1 MSQLSIPEN
10 QESEIGRLSGG
21 IKPFE
26 AKGIELITKLLYIL
40 AGSILISI
48 SILAIVLWH
57 GNHVIFE
64 LIENSK
70 NLDTSQFKDRFEI
83 VTKQQSEIRL
93 SIKEMTQLILINLL
107 LPLVTALIGYIFASR
122 KES

>member
-83 VTKQQSEIRL
+83 VSKQQSEIRL